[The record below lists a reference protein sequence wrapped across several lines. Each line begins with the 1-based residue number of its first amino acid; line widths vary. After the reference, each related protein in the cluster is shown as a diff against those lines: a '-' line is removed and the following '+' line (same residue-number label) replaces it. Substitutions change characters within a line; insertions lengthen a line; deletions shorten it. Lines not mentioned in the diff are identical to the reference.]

1 MTDDQ
6 TAAAPEGAA
15 DPAVPNVFQA
25 LTRVMGDIAPVGKDQ
40 RNEAQKYRFRGIDDL
55 MSAVAGPMR
64 RHGMFLLPTVIDS
77 RAERRGEKMTA
88 VYLTM
93 RYRLYG
99 PNGDYVEATVPGEAS
114 DFADKATNKAMS
126 AALKYFLLQV
136 FMIPVDAK
144 SIDDGDRHHPENP
157 PAAQGH
163 ARKGRPA
170 EQEPEW
176 ESSRP
181 AAATPRRA
189 PRVVASQDDPVMH
202 AAAMARMKERAEQ
215 IGFAAGLPAQF
226 AESFNH
232 PIEQGTIA
240 EFKQA
245 YLMMTPD
252 GAE

>member
-157 PAAQGH
+157 PAGQGR
-163 ARKGRPA
+163 ARKGRPT

-181 AAATPRRA
+181 APAQQRPAARPA
-189 PRVVASQDDPVMH
+189 ADDPVQR
-202 AAAMARMKERAEQ
+202 AAARSAMEGQ
-215 IGFAAGLPAQF
+215 AALANFTSGLADQF
-226 AESFNH
+226 QAAYGC
-232 PIEQGTIA
+232 PIEQGTTA
-240 EFKQA
+240 QYMEA
-245 YLMMTPD
+245 YRMMGGKP
-252 GAE
+252 